1 MLTPVND
8 RSPKDQDNQEQGSV
22 ETAIA
27 GQYDFDIAEVI
38 SEAWQ
43 RTDGVKMPFNI
54 ALSIYSVVY
63 ILAVLVVP
71 YVLSGFSME
80 FTNISNAIGGLLNLL
95 VGYPVMAG
103 VMMMGVTRASGR
115 TVDYG
120 MCLQFFSKTLP
131 IFLLMVVMFVMVM
144 LGFVLLII
152 PGIYLAIA
160 YMFAM
165 LLVLEKNMGTW
176 EALETSRQAVTHH
189 WFKLFGVG
197 FVMGLI
203 MFISML
209 PLGIGL
215 IWTMPMF
222 YILNGV
228 LYRRIFGVDEE
239 NLPGTSSS
247 ADQLLV

>member
-8 RSPKDQDNQEQGSV
+8 QSPKDQGNQEQGSV
-22 ETAIA
+22 ETAVA

-54 ALSIYSVVY
+54 ALSIYGVVY
-63 ILAVLVVP
+63 ILAVFVVP
-71 YVLSGFSME
+71 YVLSGFTME
-80 FTNISNAIGGLLNLL
+80 FTAVANLIGFLLDVVL
-95 VGYPVMAG
+95 GYPIMAG
-103 VMMMGVTRASGR
+103 IMVMGVARASGR
-115 TVDYG
+115 SVDYG

-131 IFLLMVVMFVMVM
+131 IFLLIMLMIVMIM
-144 LGFVLLII
+144 LGFILLII

-165 LLVLEKNMGTW
+165 LLVLEKNMGAW
-176 EALETSRQAVTHH
+176 EALETSRLAVTHH
-189 WFKLFGVG
+189 WFKLFGVSL
-197 FVMGLI
+197 VMGLI
-203 MFISML
+203 IFISML

-215 IWTMPMF
+215 FWTVPMF

-228 LYRRIFGVDEE
+228 LYQRIFGVDEE
-239 NLPGTSSS
+239 NLPGVSSP